1 VHDDVRTMSPR
12 LVEDRSLSTDIELV
26 TEAIRAGTIVA
37 AAESEV
43 GALA

>member
-1 VHDDVRTMSPR
+1 MSPR

-26 TEAIRAGTIVA
+26 AEAIRGGTIVA

>member
-1 VHDDVRTMSPR
+1 MSPR

-26 TEAIRAGTIVA
+26 AEAIRAGTIVA
-37 AAESEV
+37 AAESEI